1 MDNLVGG
8 ELYDLLN
15 EKDKLDEEVTA
26 HIIQQLLRAVLYL
39 HKNNVVH
46 RNLQLENVM
55 LVNDNYLPDIKL
67 ADFGAAVEYNVK

>member
-15 EKDKLDEEVTA
+15 EKDKVDEEVTA

-46 RNLQLENVM
+46 RNLQLENIM

-67 ADFGAAVEYNVK
+67 TDFGAAVEYNVK